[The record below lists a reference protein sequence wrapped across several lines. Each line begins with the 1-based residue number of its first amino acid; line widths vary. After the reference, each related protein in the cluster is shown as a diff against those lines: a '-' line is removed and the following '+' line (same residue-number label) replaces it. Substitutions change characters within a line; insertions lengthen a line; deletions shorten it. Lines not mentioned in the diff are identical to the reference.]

1 MNKYK
6 HVKRKALVDLMNK
19 RKDRLVE
26 GKYTKIEGKVT
37 IVLPFGNKLSSTKY
51 TCNLNVCHANINKI
65 ITMTPNTSHNYTG
78 YHIL

>member
-37 IVLPFGNKLSSTKY
+37 IVLPFSNKLSSTKY
-51 TCNLNVCHANINKI
+51 TCNLN
-65 ITMTPNTSHNYTG
+65 
-78 YHIL
+78 L